1 MKLKIAVNKSCK
13 NKTNPQ
19 KVAKGWL
26 NITEDIHWLEGWV
39 KPVMAGVLLGLQT
52 SIV

>member
-26 NITEDIHWLEGWV
+26 NINEDVQSLEPKV
-39 KPVMAGVLLGLQT
+39 SKQPINNQPVSTTML
-52 SIV
+52 